1 MSSKLFS
8 PARLGSIE
16 LSNHIVMAP
25 MTRSRAI
32 NNIPTAVVAQ
42 YYGQRAGAGLIITEG
57 TSPSANGLGYSRIP
71 GIFSQEQIA
80 GWKLTTEAV
89 HAKGGKIF
97 IQLMHTGRV
106 GHPAN
111 LSPEAEV
118 IAPSAVTFEGQ
129 MWTDAEG
136 MKDYPTPREMT
147 KADIESTI
155 QEYVQASK
163 NAIEAGF
170 DGVELHGANGYL
182 IDQFIN
188 TQSNVRTDEY
198 GGSIEGRAK
207 FLLEIAE
214 AASEAIGKDKVGVR
228 LSPYGLFNG
237 TEIFETIDSDYQYI
251 AQKLND
257 LGIVYVHLVDHSS
270 QGAPVVS
277 PVVVNN
283 IRAAF
288 KGTLILS
295 GGYDVARAET
305 DLASGQADLIGI
317 GRHFISNPDL
327 VERLETGAELAA
339 IKYDLLYTAGEE
351 GYVDYPVLAEVEN

>member
-1 MSSKLFS
+1 MPEF
-8 PARLGSIE
+8 
-16 LSNHIVMAP
+16 
-25 MTRSRAI
+25 
-32 NNIPTAVVAQ
+32 
-42 YYGQRAGAGLIITEG
+42 
-57 TSPSANGLGYSRIP
+57 P
-71 GIFSQEQIA
+71 GFFSQEQIA

-228 LSPYGLFNG
+228 LSPYGL
-237 TEIFETIDSDYQYI
+237 
-251 AQKLND
+251 
-257 LGIVYVHLVDHSS
+257 
-270 QGAPVVS
+270 
-277 PVVVNN
+277 
-283 IRAAF
+283 
-288 KGTLILS
+288 
-295 GGYDVARAET
+295 
-305 DLASGQADLIGI
+305 
-317 GRHFISNPDL
+317 
-327 VERLETGAELAA
+327 
-339 IKYDLLYTAGEE
+339 
-351 GYVDYPVLAEVEN
+351 